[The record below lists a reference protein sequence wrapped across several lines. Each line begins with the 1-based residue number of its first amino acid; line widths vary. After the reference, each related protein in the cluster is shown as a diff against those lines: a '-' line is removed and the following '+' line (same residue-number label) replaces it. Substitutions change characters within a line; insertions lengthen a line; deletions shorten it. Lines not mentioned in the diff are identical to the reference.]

1 MRLLAA
7 VCPVPSGTQTHS
19 GRQPQPRL
27 AWPKVGWSFI
37 QTLLAVAVG
46 GAISFCTAYYLDRR
60 RERAARARDVDAAM
74 HELRAAA
81 RLVRDEL
88 LDGMAAAEAAVDDG
102 TWPPAPI
109 STAQWQAQAPV
120 LAKHMPH
127 GSWASVCIAFG
138 RVLTLNQAATV
149 RPGLPLHGMERDM
162 LVDDLEEMQQAEEAL
177 LWAAGDQLVR
187 LELQAQLAARQAAAA

>member
-1 MRLLAA
+1 
-7 VCPVPSGTQTHS
+7 
-19 GRQPQPRL
+19 
-27 AWPKVGWSFI
+27 VGWPFI

-46 GAISFCTAYYLDRR
+46 GGISFCAAYYLDRR
-60 RERAARARDVDAAM
+60 RERAAKARDVDAAM

-88 LDGMAAAEAAVDDG
+88 LDAMAAIEGALVAG
-102 TWPPAPI
+102 TWPPTPI

-127 GSWASVCIAFG
+127 GSWASVCISFG
-138 RVLTLNQAATV
+138 RVLTLNQGTSRV
-149 RPGLPLHGMERDM
+149 GLPIHEMERDG
-162 LVDDLEEMQQAEEAL
+162 LEDDLQEMQLAEDAL

-187 LELQAQLAARQAAAA
+187 LELQAQVAARRAAAA